1 MLFFNYKLLYSK
13 LVSFIKCLGKYPYL
27 KDIFLASYI
36 LFFNECNFGVRN
48 PKKGKLKKKINKY
61 HKLKL
66 IISTNNNFI
75 LNYLRLST
83 TLFIKSI
90 NSLWES
96 SGEIVELKSFSFKV
110 PKTPKISINLL

>member
-75 LNYLRLST
+75 LNYLFLRFST
-83 TLFIKSI
+83 T
-90 NSLWES
+90 
-96 SGEIVELKSFSFKV
+96 SFK
-110 PKTPKISINLL
+110 NF